1 MRLYAFA
8 GLLVLTLLSAKAALA
23 ADPIACDLCGQR
35 LLHDIPLS
43 SATLKNAIAQARAK
57 YDHCINGAGAACPD
71 SCWQTRL
78 ANPLGECAS
87 HEGAAYQACIT
98 KVRQSAG
105 ETCEGGG

>member
-1 MRLYAFA
+1 MKLKIFA
-8 GLLVLTLLSAKAALA
+8 AALLWPGAAFA

-35 LLHDIPLS
+35 LLHDIPRAA
-43 SATLKNAIAQARAK
+43 ATLKNAVAQARAK

-78 ANPLGECAS
+78 ADPLGECAS
-87 HEGAAYQACIT
+87 HEGAAYQVCVT